1 MSEGT
6 NDVNIDV
13 SDQSNGSP
21 GITKVD
27 EKHEMMENTL
37 IFIEST
43 AFVCITGLLIA
54 TLIVDR
60 LRDTRIWD
68 FEMWKWCCL
77 ILAVLCGRLLG
88 YLFTEAQ
95 VKLIWKICSRRP
107 WIERAIYFAYGVK
120 KSIIVFIWLG
130 LVFLAWA
137 LLFDSGVKRSKE
149 VRKILNDVT
158 RGLAGCLIGI
168 AIWLVKTLLVKLVAS
183 FHVKTLFERIKEANC
198 NRKILEAVSNKK
210 KDSEEDTSE
219 LLNAIR
225 VKKLPR
231 LCCGENGRIKME
243 DEEGAKKAANE
254 IFKEL
259 VVPNDQKYMDLNI
272 LLDLVKHKEE
282 CPDCQVAKE
291 TCEHFR
297 AVAEDKTGRNE
308 QNNQSDF
315 RNWVTQRLNGDREAV
330 AGDKK
335 IKKSVFRNW
344 VVKVYKDY
352 ESVNSALKY
361 RKTAVDELNKLASV
375 VVLFVIIIVWLLFM
389 EFLTTKIVVFMT
401 SQLLLVVFM
410 FGNTVKTVFEA
421 IIFVFVMHPFDVGD
435 RCLIDGIQMTVDEME
450 ILTTTFLRFDNARI
464 YYPNSVLSTKSICN
478 FYRSP
483 PMMDS
488 VEFAI
493 DLHTRDE
500 KITKLQNIIKK
511 YLESNPRRW
520 RSDHSLQFKE
530 IEDMNKMKVILYFS
544 HTINFHDAAKRGK
557 RRSELVLHMRIIF
570 EVLGIE
576 YHLLPQQVHLKQLI

>member
-77 ILAVLCGRLLG
+77 ILAVLCGRLIG

-137 LLFDSGVKRSKE
+137 LLFDSGVKRSKD

-231 LCCGENGRIKME
+231 LCCGENGRIKIE

-259 VVPNDQKYMDLNI
+259 VVPNDQKLYGIIELI
-272 LLDLVKHKEE
+272 SSLLFPSTCGVRLMTLVK
-282 CPDCQVAKE
+282 CCCLQ
-291 TCEHFR
+291 
-297 AVAEDKTGRNE
+297 
-308 QNNQSDF
+308 
-315 RNWVTQRLNGDREAV
+315 
-330 AGDKK
+330 
-335 IKKSVFRNW
+335 
-344 VVKVYKDY
+344 VKVYKDY

-375 VVLFVIIIVWLLFM
+375 VVIFVIVIVWLLFM

-421 IIFVFVMHPFDVGD
+421 IIFVFLMHPFDVGD
-435 RCLIDGIQMTVDEME
+435 RCLIDGIQ
-450 ILTTTFLRFDNARI
+450 A
-464 YYPNSVLSTKSICN
+464 SSKS
-478 FYRSP
+478 
-483 PMMDS
+483 
-488 VEFAI
+488 
-493 DLHTRDE
+493 
-500 KITKLQNIIKK
+500 
-511 YLESNPRRW
+511 
-520 RSDHSLQFKE
+520 
-530 IEDMNKMKVILYFS
+530 
-544 HTINFHDAAKRGK
+544 
-557 RRSELVLHMRIIF
+557 
-570 EVLGIE
+570 
-576 YHLLPQQVHLKQLI
+576 